1 MKHLIFKKSVLFS
14 ILFLM
19 LFSVSI
25 AYASTPTLSVSP
37 IGDGDSVQVN
47 VTGDSNQSVI
57 LFYTKSGTG
66 PTLTA
71 IGATNANGILSTA
84 VSSSQNGIVSNSL
97 VYVATGGVSGSQ
109 SATVAWPSVSSLI
122 SSSNMLSLS
131 QTGLV
136 LSIGQ
141 SITITASNLNSS
153 SLYQSSNSNPQIA
166 NFSISG
172 SQITVTG
179 NSYGSTTGTF
189 CLISNTSNCSS
200 VYVIVQNSNAQPLT
214 FSQSSISLSSGQ
226 TVSIQI
232 SGGSGSYSVLNN
244 SSQNNGLVTT
254 SISGSTI
261 TLTTTSTTGSSS
273 ITVCS
278 ANMTSCGIINVT
290 IGNAVSSVIS
300 FSQTNPTVTVGQSLN
315 ISIFGPTNSLFYV
328 SSSSN
333 PSIVQANLSASTLTL
348 LGIANGSSTINV
360 CVSPSNCGSLTV
372 TVNSNSTNGGALVL
386 SQDVI
391 TLSVGQTSS
400 ITISGGSMP
409 YNILSTANNI
419 FQPTLNTNIL
429 TLYGIGAGSG
439 AMNVCSSY
447 GSCATISVTVI
458 NGSSTSILPA
468 GCSST
473 SGYSQTTGQLCSSMP
488 GAITPVAIPS
498 DCTGALYSIST
509 GQACPTSTITQA
521 AQPAVVSTP
530 TPKIVAAISEFTKS
544 LKLGSTGTE
553 VISLQKKLKTLGF
566 YAGKIDGG
574 FGSATKKAVKAF
586 QKAHKLPQV
595 GSVGPSTRALL
606 NK

>member
-1 MKHLIFKKSVLFS
+1 
-14 ILFLM
+14 
-19 LFSVSI
+19 
-25 AYASTPTLSVSP
+25 
-37 IGDGDSVQVN
+37 
-47 VTGDSNQSVI
+47 
-57 LFYTKSGTG
+57 
-66 PTLTA
+66 
-71 IGATNANGILSTA
+71 
-84 VSSSQNGIVSNSL
+84 
-97 VYVATGGVSGSQ
+97 
-109 SATVAWPSVSSLI
+109 
-122 SSSNMLSLS
+122 
-131 QTGLV
+131 
-136 LSIGQ
+136 
-141 SITITASNLNSS
+141 
-153 SLYQSSNSNPQIA
+153 
-166 NFSISG
+166 
-172 SQITVTG
+172 
-179 NSYGSTTGTF
+179 
-189 CLISNTSNCSS
+189 
-200 VYVIVQNSNAQPLT
+200 
-214 FSQSSISLSSGQ
+214 
-226 TVSIQI
+226 
-232 SGGSGSYSVLNN
+232 
-244 SSQNNGLVTT
+244 
-254 SISGSTI
+254 
-261 TLTTTSTTGSSS
+261 
-273 ITVCS
+273 
-278 ANMTSCGIINVT
+278 
-290 IGNAVSSVIS
+290 
-300 FSQTNPTVTVGQSLN
+300 
-315 ISIFGPTNSLFYV
+315 
-328 SSSSN
+328 
-333 PSIVQANLSASTLTL
+333 
-348 LGIANGSSTINV
+348 
-360 CVSPSNCGSLTV
+360 V

>member
-14 ILFLM
+14 LLFLM